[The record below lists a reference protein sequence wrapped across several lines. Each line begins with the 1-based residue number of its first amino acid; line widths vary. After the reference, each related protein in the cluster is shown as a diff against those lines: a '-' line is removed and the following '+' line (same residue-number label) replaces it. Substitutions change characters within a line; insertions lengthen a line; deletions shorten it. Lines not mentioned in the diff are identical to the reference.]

1 MKYAL
6 MIASEDCLLEGYE
19 PSTELEDISIF
30 KDQAKMLKDL
40 ADLHDVSVATV
51 IDAILDE
58 MFYND
63 EEWKDH
69 LDL

>member
-1 MKYAL
+1 MKYREYFANEWL
-6 MIASEDCLLEGYE
+6 IDGYE

-30 KDQAKMLKDL
+30 KDQAQMLKDL
-40 ADLHDVSVATV
+40 ADLHEVSVATV

-58 MFYND
+58 MYCND

-69 LDL
+69 LDI